1 MFPEVME
8 VHPHLQS
15 PPSFISR
22 KAVRLLALP
31 STLNTKPLKY
41 PKNVDDATNSKSK
54 TRVDT
59 KIMSQLKIA
68 VILSSV
74 RPKRLNERVAKLV
87 TKQIQLKGHTVIT
100 IDPLHYKL
108 PLLDTPIHWQNRN
121 DAPELL
127 RTISDKLI
135 EADAFIVV
143 SAEYNHTIP
152 PALSNLMSFFFPE
165 YKYKPSGIVSY
176 SPGAMG
182 GVRAAMAL
190 RPFLA
195 ELGCVSIP
203 KLLAIGLAQ
212 QKIDENG
219 VASDSKTVEF
229 TDAFLDQLFW
239 YAEAMKVQRQ
249 KGVPA

>member
-1 MFPEVME
+1 M
-8 VHPHLQS
+8 
-15 PPSFISR
+15 PP
-22 KAVRLLALP
+22 
-31 STLNTKPLKY
+31 LN
-41 PKNVDDATNSKSK
+41 
-54 TRVDT
+54 
-59 KIMSQLKIA
+59 IA

-87 TKQIQLKGHTVIT
+87 SDQIREKGHNVIT

-121 DAPELL
+121 SAPEIL

-135 EADAFIVV
+135 AADAFVV
-143 SAEYNHTIP
+143 VAAEYNHTIP
-152 PALSNLMSFFFPE
+152 PALSNLMSYFFPE
-165 YKYKPSGIVSY
+165 YKFKPSGIVSY
-176 SPGAMG
+176 SAGSMG

-203 KLLAIGLAQ
+203 KVLAIGPVG

-219 VASDSKTVEF
+219 VASDPKTVDF
-229 TDAFLDQLFW
+229 TDDFVDQLCYDYNFI
-239 YAEAMKVQRQ
+239 
-249 KGVPA
+249 